1 MVTDT
6 HSITP
11 TPIPTP
17 RVTEAERGER
27 PKWVPDTLW
36 EDAKEEA
43 RALGY
48 TGRAVYRHA
57 ADILAD
63 RYGYME

>member
-1 MVTDT
+1 
-6 HSITP
+6 
-11 TPIPTP
+11 
-17 RVTEAERGER
+17 
-27 PKWVPDTLW
+27 VPDILW

-48 TGRAVYRHA
+48 TGRDVYRQA